1 MANHKKFIAF
11 LMIFSIFMMPFN
23 ANASGLDG
31 WTINNKIA
39 QGASTLLNAS
49 KNVIINGANIAKT
62 STAKITPAA
71 TNVAKIL
78 RGGAAGYA
86 LSIAVEQLLGS
97 VDWVL
102 DPANNQIVYKV
113 PPTDPNSPQ
122 NQYYWESVYANL
134 TRASTMQDAAKK
146 MVTETCR
153 VNNYVN
159 CSTPYDFV
167 READDRYAFKYDT
180 YYTATGAK
188 TVRTQKANRKVNPLY
203 NPSAEQEKKTLP
215 LDTVAEK
222 VISNAETETDS
233 DKKAGAQVA
242 TVGAAEDMLANDA
255 ATQNNVRN
263 QLETNARTQTSEE
276 AQAETKPK
284 DPTAPEA
291 GSDIAIKFPVF
302 CTWAPTLCEAA
313 QKVITFP
320 NTLVNW
326 WDTST
331 KSITES
337 WVWVKEQYESIT
349 ESTTDFFKEEP
360 TTNTELE
367 FSDPT
372 NITDTSISFSNQ
384 CPAPITLA
392 DFNYH
397 GTQQKWQMDFLP
409 WCDVLSTFVKPI
421 VIAMASLTAVLIV
434 SGVRENG

>member
-23 ANASGLDG
+23 ANASGLGG
-31 WTINNKIA
+31 WTITNSII
-39 QGASTLLNAS
+39 QGASTLINAT
-49 KNVIINGANIAKT
+49 KNVLINGSNVVKT
-62 STAKITPAA
+62 STAIIKPNAVQ
-71 TNVAKIL
+71 VAKVL

-86 LSIAVEQLLGS
+86 LSIAVEQLLGA

-102 DPANNQIVYKV
+102 DAENNQIVYYE
-113 PPTDPNSPQ
+113 Q
-122 NQYYWESVYANL
+122 NLEEPEYVFIVDSRDNPKNGFATAQQACNAAALSKSKAIQYASYMYYPNL
-134 TRASTMQDAAKK
+134 TYSGERDGIHYCKGIAYNVNTDEPYPGTYE
-146 MVTETCR
+146 VTITR
-153 VNNYVN
+153 VLNPDY
-159 CSTPYDFV
+159 
-167 READDRYAFKYDT
+167 EQDDR
-180 YYTATGAK
+180 
-188 TVRTQKANRKVNPLY
+188 
-203 NPSAEQEKKTLP
+203 EKKTLP
-215 LDTVAEK
+215 LE
-222 VISNAETETDS
+222 
-233 DKKAGAQVA
+233 
-242 TVGAAEDMLANDA
+242 TVGQQVIDNADSGQSSAQEATSAATADALANDS
-255 ATQNNVRN
+255 ATQSNARS

-302 CTWAPTLCEAA
+302 CGWAPTICEAA

-409 WCDVLSTFVKPI
+409 WCDVLSTFLKPI

>member
-97 VDWVL
+97 VDWIL
-102 DPANNQIVYKV
+102 DPANNQIVYKTPATQPDDPTNEYYFFYNGIKYASLDKV
-113 PPTDPNSPQ
+113 CIQIFKNKGWAGQNIPPLPNGYGCYLLGNNVIPHSP
-122 NQYYWESVYANL
+122 YGSLGDVG
-134 TRASTMQDAAKK
+134 ASRQ
-146 MVTETCR
+146 R
-153 VNNYVN
+153 
-159 CSTPYDFV
+159 
-167 READDRYAFKYDT
+167 
-180 YYTATGAK
+180 
-188 TVRTQKANRKVNPLY
+188 NPLY
-203 NPSAEQEKKTLP
+203 DPTAQQQEKKLS
-215 LDTVAEK
+215 LDTVAAK
-222 VISNAETETDS
+222 VISNAESETDS
-233 DKKAGAQVA
+233 DKKAGAQQA
-242 TVGAAEDMLANDA
+242 TTAAAEDMLANDA

-337 WVWVKEQYESIT
+337 WTWIKEQYESIT
-349 ESTTDFFKEEP
+349 KSITDFFKEEP

-397 GTQQKWQMDFLP
+397 GTQQKWEMDFLP